1 MKKAIEKIH
10 TETFLDRRVVHNGDD
25 FARSYCDAVA
35 QSLGADFVWVSF
47 LNSGVLPED
56 GEYCS
61 PSFLTRKNEL
71 KHLFKLKSNGTLW
84 YHDVAQLHSNV
95 VVNDVERA
103 RLPKTMTQSLLA
115 VGVKSLG
122 VFLVKS
128 KEKIL
133 GFTVCAF
140 AGQFHRWRTDEIS
153 ELAKFGIDLSSDRP
167 TRKIAEDVESTVLGA
182 KLSEYQRLAGHGNIV
197 MLHTDNRFRVVDVF
211 GNSRALVGLPR
222 ESLTGDAGIW
232 DKIVDRRDRALLRQ
246 RIRQMRVKK
255 GELCEEL
262 RIVHAETGSVRW
274 LHLRALPQ
282 FSSDNEF
289 LGWEGFGVDV
299 TERREAQLAAIEKSR
314 RLEALIDLSHILV
327 ENRDST
333 ALLLTGLKKLLSAV
347 DADGGYACILDSSTD
362 ELEIV
367 AARGF
372 SEEFVSRLQVVC
384 RGESLLRQAI
394 KDKQALLVEDIQND
408 RRADK
413 GIARIEDLRS
423 IIVSPMMIGG
433 EVLGALV
440 ACKKGA
446 GFKQD
451 DFDMFLAGSMQV
463 GIGLKQLELVDQHRR
478 QRQSMETLL
487 ELTKNLSKALPVTEM
502 IQVIFPILEQEFAI
516 KSAWMGL
523 VEEQGVGVLGRSA
536 VGRCFTTRESIEIR
550 LRLNGEIP
558 PLSRAIAQ
566 QRPVIWRRSDSKQY
580 RSEIFPEARSLIFVP
595 MISLGKV
602 VGILILEPSTIAT
615 LRSKERIQLL
625 VNIANEVATAIL
637 VGRYEVRIGESHKMR
652 MAALLSAGVAHNFN
666 NLLQVILGQ
675 SAVIEM
681 NSQDNSILKDANETI
696 AQAAQKG
703 ATLVEQLANIASQT
717 PIRKT
722 QYNAEELIKAVVR
735 GSLVRKS
742 DDVTCSHHSTL
753 ASSTVI
759 LANAQQLQHVIKN
772 LVENALEAFSP
783 SQSDKRIQI
792 SAQEV
797 DIKVGQ
803 LGAELDPGG
812 YVRIDI
818 ADNGSGMTHEQ
829 WSRCFEPFYT
839 TKKVDPNSGIG
850 LTGTGLGLA
859 TSYQIVKAHG
869 GIITIRSGA
878 GAGTISSIYIP
889 FSATEESGASEQD
902 SLKENTF
909 EQQEVILLNL
919 HPSVYG
925 SVLSAVES
933 LQIPS
938 RGTFDVSQVLEIL
951 AGPSRRFYRVII
963 DADVYGDRTDGVVE
977 TVLAANPKTNVLI
990 IGETVKAEAYSE
1002 KRIFIRTKPVSMWSL
1017 KDFLRPDNSH
1027 QN

>member
-1 MKKAIEKIH
+1 MKKAFEKIH
-10 TETFLDRRVVHNGDD
+10 TETFLNRRVAHNGDD
-25 FARSYCDAVA
+25 FIRSYCDAVA

-47 LNSGVLPED
+47 LNSGALPED
-56 GEYCS
+56 GEYCA

-71 KHLFKLKSNGTLW
+71 KHLFKLKSNGTMW
-84 YHDVAQLHSNV
+84 CHDVAQLHSNV

-122 VFLVKS
+122 VFLIKS
-128 KEKIL
+128 NKKII

-140 AGQFHRWRTDEIS
+140 AGQFHRWRGDEVS
-153 ELAKFGIDLSSDRP
+153 ELAKFGRDVPKEQSTS
-167 TRKIAEDVESTVLGA
+167 KVAENIESTVLGA
-182 KLSEYQRLAGHGNIV
+182 KLTEYQRLAGHGNIV

-222 ESLTGDAGIW
+222 ESLIGDAGVW
-232 DKIVDRRDRALLRQ
+232 DQIVDRRDRALLRQ
-246 RIRQMRVKK
+246 RIRQMRAKK

-282 FSSDNEF
+282 FSSDSEF

-327 ENRDST
+327 GNRDST
-333 ALLLTGLKKLLSAV
+333 TLLLTGLKKLLSAV
-347 DADGGYACILDSSTD
+347 DADGGYACILNASSD

-384 RGESLLRQAI
+384 KGESLLRQAI
-394 KDKQALLVEDIQND
+394 TDRQALLVEDIQND

-413 GIARIEDLRS
+413 GIARLEDLRS
-423 IIVSPMMIGG
+423 IIVSPMIIGG

-440 ACKKGA
+440 ACKRGA
-446 GFKQD
+446 VFKQD

-478 QRQSMETLL
+478 QRQSVETLL
-487 ELTKNLSKALPVTEM
+487 EVTKNLSKALPITEM
-502 IQVIFPILEQEFAI
+502 MQVIFPILTQELAI

-536 VGRCFTTRESIEIR
+536 VGRFFTTRESIEIR

-558 PLSRAIAQ
+558 PLSRAIAE
-566 QRPVIWRRSDSKQY
+566 QRPVIWRRSGPEQLHSV
-580 RSEIFPEARSLIFVP
+580 IIPEARCLIFVP

-602 VGILILEPSTIAT
+602 VGVMILEPSSIAP
-615 LRSKERIQLL
+615 LRSKERIRLL
-625 VNIANEVATAIL
+625 VNIANELATAIL
-637 VGRYEVRIGESHKMR
+637 VGRYEVRIAEAYKMR

-675 SAVIEM
+675 TAVIDINCHE
-681 NSQDNSILKDANETI
+681 DSILKEANKTI
-696 AQAAQKG
+696 AEAAQKG
-703 ATLVEQLANIASQT
+703 ATLVGQLANIASQT

-722 QYNAEELIKAVVR
+722 QYNAQELIKAVVR
-735 GSLVRKS
+735 DSLVAKS
-742 DDVTCSHHSTL
+742 DDVACSFHSTVS
-753 ASSTVI
+753 SSTLL
-759 LANAQQLQHVIKN
+759 LAHAQQLQHVVNN
-772 LVENALEAFSP
+772 LFENAQEAFSL

-803 LGAELDPGG
+803 LGAELEPGG

-829 WSRCFEPFYT
+829 RSRCFEPFYT
-839 TKKVDPNSGIG
+839 TKTVDPNSGVG
-850 LTGTGLGLA
+850 LTGAGLGLA

-869 GIITIRSGA
+869 GIMTIRSGA

-889 FSATEESGASEQD
+889 FAAKDESEASEQE
-902 SLKENTF
+902 SLTENTF
-909 EQQEVILLNL
+909 QSQEVILLNL

-951 AGPSRRFYRVII
+951 SGPSKRFYRVII
-963 DADVYGDRTDGVVE
+963 DADVYGDRTDGVVD
-977 TVLAANPKTNVLI
+977 TVLAANPRTHVLI
-990 IGETVKAEAYSE
+990 IGESVKVEAYPE

-1017 KDFLRPDNSH
+1017 KDFLRLDNSH
-1027 QN
+1027 RN